1 MIINLTRTCISYNVK
16 LPKGQIPL
24 DGHGPDPTRHHGSP
38 TKSGRNLEISE
49 QFHISTVYSSA
60 IQIKSHRE

>member
-24 DGHGPDPTRHHGSP
+24 DGHGPNQTRPDQTSRVSDKVSDMFGSD
-38 TKSGRNLEISE
+38 
-49 QFHISTVYSSA
+49 
-60 IQIKSHRE
+60 